1 MNTCIPPEIDYLEMV
16 YTVCVN
22 TEAKFQFI
30 FLKII
35 LNNKHL

>member
-16 YTVCVN
+16 YTVGVN

-30 FLKII
+30 IFLK
-35 LNNKHL
+35 

>member
-16 YTVCVN
+16 YTVGVN

-30 FLKII
+30 FLK
-35 LNNKHL
+35 NNFK